1 MFSIHLYLNLYI
13 ISVRSEDGPVGT
25 GQALRRSLLLLLR
38 SLCDRQR
45 RKALAPGTWWLV
57 PELRSLL
64 QEGKKTTEEKH
75 VERCGAFCLEALKND
90 KNSENCLGRSFAPD
104 PLLHIF
110 SFSFGASAHAN
121 ACSPTST
128 GTLDNAGDN
137 TNAGTQLTALELLI
151 FYHPIILSNHP
162 VDCFVSF
169 LSLRSS

>member
-1 MFSIHLYLNLYI
+1 MEL
-13 ISVRSEDGPVGT
+13 SV
-25 GQALRRSLLLLLR
+25 
-38 SLCDRQR
+38 
-45 RKALAPGTWWLV
+45 
-57 PELRSLL
+57 
-64 QEGKKTTEEKH
+64 EKSQ
-75 VERCGAFCLEALKND
+75 KQQ
-90 KNSENCLGRSFAPD
+90 NSENCVGRSFAPD